1 MNWNLI
7 ILVFG
12 VLINLVLGLFV
23 ALRNPKSATH
33 VLFFLLSIDIAAWSV
48 ANYIAVSTFDVLVA
62 LDWTRI
68 VMALAVPQAILFYFL
83 TSTIPSARILLPKK
97 LIISLVIIGAI
108 VMGACVSPYLF
119 TSLIFVQ
126 KSPSPTPGPAMPF
139 FVLVAVGSL
148 IAGVITLWKR
158 LRSATGVL
166 RPQLQIIGLGIVLMF
181 SLIVLFNFVLVVI
194 FNISSYV
201 SASPLYTLPFVLA
214 VAYAIV
220 KHKFLDIR
228 AVIARAVSYS
238 VLMTLFGICYALIFA
253 LTSSLLVSPSIDPKF
268 IGISTAAA
276 LMMLVTFPLVKRG
289 VEKATDSLFF
299 KGAYNMSEVLYRLTQ
314 ILARTLRLEDLAHQ
328 FLQGVTTELHIDHAC
343 VILMNEGRVFTVF
356 TQGYVIP
363 PEVQETDA
371 SLISAHGKTHL
382 KDDETDP
389 RVISFCTALDASVV
403 LPLET
408 SQRVIGM
415 LCLGSKLSG
424 NRFSQE
430 ELSHFEILASEVA
443 VAIEN
448 SLSYEEIKRFN
459 TTLEVEVAHATD
471 DLRQANEKL
480 TELDK
485 LKDEF
490 VSLASHE
497 LRTPLTSIRSYLWM
511 ALSGKGGSVTDK
523 QKYYLDRA
531 FLSADRLIRLVN
543 DMLNISRI
551 ESGRLAV
558 QFSRTDVPR
567 MIREVVAEVQ
577 PKIDEQGLML
587 HIREPEHPL
596 PDIIADTDKMKEVLI
611 NFIGNAI
618 KFTPRGGSITV
629 VSQLIGDFVQ
639 VSVHDTGL
647 GFEVGE
653 SEKLFKKFS
662 TLNSHGH
669 VQSAQYQSTGLG
681 LYISK
686 GIVSLH
692 GGSVAAHSDGVHRG
706 AMFSFTLPVYTPQKR
721 EELQRK
727 YVTDGLGIIHSSLE
741 VEKTV

>member
-1 MNWNLI
+1 MDWNLI
-7 ILVFG
+7 ILIFG
-12 VLINLVLGLFV
+12 VFVNIVLGLFV
-23 ALRNPKSATH
+23 MLRNPKSATH
-33 VLFFLLSIDIAAWSV
+33 VLFFLLSIDIAAWSI
-48 ANYIAVSTFDVLVA
+48 ANYVAVSTTDVLAA

-68 VMALAVPQAILFYFL
+68 VMALAVPQAILFFLL
-83 TSTIPSARILLPKK
+83 TSTIPSARLLLPRK
-97 LIISLVIIGAI
+97 LIVPLLIVGVL

-119 TSLIFVQ
+119 TSLIFVN
-126 KSPSPTPGPAMPF
+126 KAPSPTPGPAMPL

-158 LRSATGVL
+158 LRTATGVL
-166 RPQLQIIGLGIVLMF
+166 RPQLQIIGLGIVFMF
-181 SLIVLFNFVLVVI
+181 ILIVLFNFVLVVL

-214 VAYAIV
+214 VAYAVV
-220 KHKFLDIR
+220 KHRFLDIR

-253 LTSSLLVSPSIDPKF
+253 LTSSFLVSPLIDPKF
-268 IGISTAAA
+268 IGISTFAA

-328 FLQGVTTELHIDHAC
+328 FLKGVMTELHIDHAC

-356 TQGYVIP
+356 TQGYVVP
-363 PEVQETDA
+363 PEVQEKDA
-371 SLISAHGKTHL
+371 SMISAIGRTHL

-389 RVISFCTALDASVV
+389 QIIGFCTALDASVV
-403 LPLET
+403 LPLQT

-424 NRFSQE
+424 DRFSQE

-448 SLSYEEIKRFN
+448 SLSYEEIRRFN

-480 TELDK
+480 TQLDK

-511 ALSGKGGSVTDK
+511 ALSGKGGTVTDK

-567 MIREVVAEVQ
+567 MIREVVSEVQ
-577 PKIDEQGLML
+577 PKIDEQGLTL
-587 HIREPEHPL
+587 HIREADGPL
-596 PDIIADTDKMKEVLI
+596 PDIIADIDKMKEVLI

-618 KFTPRGGSITV
+618 KFTPRGGSITITAR
-629 VSQLIGDFVQ
+629 SIGDYIQ
-639 VSVHDTGL
+639 VSVSDTGL
-647 GFEVGE
+647 GFEEGE
-653 SEKLFKKFS
+653 SEKLFQKFS
-662 TLNSHGH
+662 TLNSRGH

-692 GGSVAAHSDGVHRG
+692 GGEVEAHSDGPNKG
-706 AMFSFTLPVYTPQKR
+706 STFSFTLPAYSAQKR

-727 YVTDGLGIIHSSLE
+727 YATDGLGIIHSSLE
-741 VEKTV
+741 VQKTV